1 VTGDRRALRG
11 LAALLATVLVALGV
25 LVPAPARADHTSLCT
40 GYAACKQAGYSH
52 AGYRNNNDTMYWRMY
67 SGHNCT
73 NYVAYRLVQSG
84 MPNTRP
90 WSGGGNASYWGHEMD
105 HLTDRT
111 PMVGAVAWWDSY
123 DGYAGSNGH
132 VAYVER
138 VVSRNEI
145 IVSEDMWGGDFHWR
159 RITKGGSGWPTGF
172 IHFNDAAVTARS
184 GPSISGTARV
194 GEQLTA
200 STGAWRPNASE
211 SLQWFAAGK
220 PIAGATGT
228 TLTPTPEQRKK
239 RLSVKVVATKKWY
252 VDGEA
257 TSDRTIKVQR
267 GRFERRSA
275 PEVTGTVQVG
285 HTLTTTRG
293 GYSPAPD
300 STTIQWYA
308 DGEPVE
314 GATGR
319 TLRLRPALVGAR
331 ITSRISVVRDGY
343 RTLRSASATTR
354 AVEPGRIDVV
364 EPFGLEGTARR
375 GKTLTFTP
383 GEVAPGDAEVTWT
396 WLRDG
401 ERVAD
406 PDTNKRGTTYRLRPD
421 DVGHVISVRVQA
433 ARDGYTTHREV
444 HATDGPVTTRS
455 RLAVDAQG
463 KTVEKTKGKGKK
475 KTTRTVRKIVVRLD
489 VTALGVDRPG
499 GPVAVKVGDRVVE
512 GTVEDGA
519 AKLVLKRVDP
529 GKHRVRVVYDGT
541 KVVEGAREV
550 VTVRVPRK
558 P

>member
-1 VTGDRRALRG
+1 MTGDRRALRG

-25 LVPAPARADHTSLCT
+25 LVPAPARADPSSLCT

-331 ITSRISVVRDGY
+331 ITSRIRVPHPAQR
-343 RTLRSASATTR
+343 LRHD
-354 AVEPGRIDVV
+354 PGRRAGPHRRRRALRARGHRAARQD
-364 EPFGLEGTARR
+364 PDLHPGRGRPRRRRGHLDLAARR
-375 GKTLTFTP
+375 RARRRPRHQQARHDLPAASRRRRPRDLRAGP
-383 GEVAPGDAEVTWT
+383 G
-396 WLRDG
+396 
-401 ERVAD
+401 
-406 PDTNKRGTTYRLRPD
+406 RP
-421 DVGHVISVRVQA
+421 
-433 ARDGYTTHREV
+433 
-444 HATDGPVTTRS
+444 
-455 RLAVDAQG
+455 
-463 KTVEKTKGKGKK
+463 
-475 KTTRTVRKIVVRLD
+475 
-489 VTALGVDRPG
+489 
-499 GPVAVKVGDRVVE
+499 
-512 GTVEDGA
+512 
-519 AKLVLKRVDP
+519 
-529 GKHRVRVVYDGT
+529 
-541 KVVEGAREV
+541 
-550 VTVRVPRK
+550 
-558 P
+558 